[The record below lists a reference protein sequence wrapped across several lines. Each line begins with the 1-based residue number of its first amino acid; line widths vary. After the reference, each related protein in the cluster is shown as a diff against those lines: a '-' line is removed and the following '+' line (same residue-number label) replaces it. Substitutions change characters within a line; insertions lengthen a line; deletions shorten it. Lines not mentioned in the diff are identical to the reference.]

1 MALKLPAAMAS
12 RIEMWPL
19 ARLIPYERN
28 ARTHSKTQI
37 EQIAASI
44 LEFGF
49 TQPILV
55 KSAGGI
61 LAGHGRLAAARLLGM
76 EEVPVIPLDHLSEA
90 QQRAYIIADNKLAEN
105 AGWDESL
112 LRTELE
118 QLQLDDFDMGVIG
131 FTDREMKALLDDS
144 GDAADGETDPDEA
157 PALVTAATSRPGDL
171 WLLGNHRLLV
181 GDARDAEA
189 IQVLMDGSFADLVF
203 TDPPY
208 NVDYEGKTARKLKIG
223 NDKLADGFPE
233 FLNQACANMLKF
245 TRGAFYICMSSSEL
259 HTLQHAFTEAGGHWS
274 TFVIWAKNQFTLGRS
289 DYQRQYEPILYGWP
303 EGSEHVW
310 RGGRDQGD
318 VWFLKRPH
326 ASLEH
331 PTMKPVELTERALS
345 NSTLRGNAVLDL
357 FGGSGSTLIACERM
371 GRHCR
376 MMEIDP
382 QYADVILK
390 RWNRFT
396 HHQPILAATGS
407 PMLQVERER
416 LPLKKEK
423 AAAPVGATA

>member
-1 MALKLPAAMAS
+1 MAS
-12 RIEMWPL
+12 RIEMWPV

-28 ARTHSKTQI
+28 ARTHSKAQI

-44 LEFGF
+44 IEFGF

-55 KSAGGI
+55 KSEGGI
-61 LAGHGRLAAARLLGM
+61 LAGHGRLGAAILLGM
-76 EEVPVIPLDHLSEA
+76 EEVPVIPLDHLTPA

-112 LRTELE
+112 LRAELE
-118 QLQLDDFDMGVIG
+118 QLQADTFDLDVLG
-131 FTDREMKALLDDS
+131 FTDRELKALLDDS
-144 GDAADGETDPDEA
+144 GDALDGETDADEA
-157 PALVTAATSRPGDL
+157 PALVAEATSRLGDL

-181 GDARDAEA
+181 GDARDWDA
-189 IQVLMDGSFADLVF
+189 IQVLMDNGRADLVF

-223 NDKLADGFPE
+223 NDKLADGFYE
-233 FLNQACANMLKF
+233 FLHLACVNMLKV

-259 HTLQHAFTEAGGHWS
+259 HTLQRAFTEAGGHWS

-303 EGSEHVW
+303 EDGDHVW

-331 PTMKPVELTERALS
+331 PTMKPVELAERAIT
-345 NSTLRGNAVLDL
+345 NSTVRGAVVLDL

-376 MMEIDP
+376 MMELAP
-382 QYADVILK
+382 VYADVILR

-396 HHQPILAATGS
+396 HRQPILAATGS

-416 LPLKKEK
+416 LPMKKEK
-423 AAAPVGATA
+423 AAAPVSATA